1 MFGAKLTKWTKMDQ
15 IDQKGQKGQNR
26 FKILRAT
33 HNLTNI
39 GLHCLKSTKKHKRN
53 PKMHQ
58 KCTKIEQ
65 NQAKLDQYL
74 KYF

>member
-39 GLHCLKSTKKHKRN
+39 GLHCLKLTKTHKKTKSA
-53 PKMHQ
+53 PKLN
-58 KCTKIEQ
+58 KIKQ
-65 NQAKLDQYL
+65 N
-74 KYF
+74 